1 MLKYEILQAHN
12 SVNILR
18 MEAENEIIHGLQ
30 NDIKITDAAVAP
42 DNEERYCRISIVRLR
57 ISLCMQIRAM
67 KNELKS
73 FDIQ

>member
-12 SVNILR
+12 SVKILR
-18 MEAENEIIHGLQ
+18 MEAENKIIHGLQ